1 MSEKQ
6 AAEVTAVGSSNASSP
21 KKESS
26 MSVDPEVGKFLATGG
41 RSEHMC
47 VNLGESRICVKVRC
61 SNNVLYRVNPVYM
74 FIDPRQCQN
83 LIVSRL
89 PGEPKGDKLILH
101 YLPCDDNASDPH
113 EVFKNSTRKP
123 EQVKILLVCLT
134 QDEVPTVGPSTPPAA
149 DNK

>member
-41 RSEHMC
+41 RTHVRQFGRKSY
-47 VNLGESRICVKVRC
+47 LRQGPLLQQRALSR
-61 SNNVLYRVNPVYM
+61 
-74 FIDPRQCQN
+74 
-83 LIVSRL
+83 
-89 PGEPKGDKLILH
+89 EPKGDKLILH

>member
-41 RSEHMC
+41 RSENMC

-74 FIDPRQCQN
+74 FIDPGQCQN

-89 PGEPKGDKLILH
+89 PVERFATKMFWWCKTTE
-101 YLPCDDNASDPH
+101 S
-113 EVFKNSTRKP
+113 
-123 EQVKILLVCLT
+123 
-134 QDEVPTVGPSTPPAA
+134 
-149 DNK
+149 